1 MLLLVALSSAAQDI
15 IVDDPFVG
23 LTPVEKEALRI
34 KQLLSM
40 ETKMGISVNVPDNLY
55 PITKQV
61 PAPCRSSALDYLFV
75 NADSSLLITIALM
88 PKDSLEYEQ
97 DVLYYSRFL
106 SYRDYRPDRAWENN
120 LKAIGD
126 STHFKPIFYSGQKLK
141 AYNADVAVEFMK
153 RECETLYLDKY
164 KCTRAI
170 ILYRKYRGMLEIH
183 YFVSDKKG
191 VDASPYIRNG
201 AQMISFYEK

>member
-1 MLLLVALSSAAQDI
+1 M
-15 IVDDPFVG
+15 
-23 LTPVEKEALRI
+23 T
-34 KQLLSM
+34 
-40 ETKMGISVNVPDNLY
+40 
-55 PITKQV
+55 
-61 PAPCRSSALDYLFV
+61 
-75 NADSSLLITIALM
+75 
-88 PKDSLEYEQ
+88 KDSVEYEK
-97 DVLYYSRFL
+97 DVLYYRRFFPH
-106 SYRDYRPDRAWENN
+106 YRPDRAWEHN

-153 RECETLYLDKY
+153 KECETLYLDKY

-201 AQMISFYEK
+201 AQMISFYDK